1 MNSDAG
7 ALDLGWE
14 IEAGLAE
21 FPTKVLEEGFDGVV
35 ILCPRVKIYK
45 QSIVLSFVVS
55 PKLENQ
61 AVLAGLSNMP
71 FKHGNLSRDG
81 SPQQSRQLMTTSC

>member
-1 MNSDAG
+1 MNSDVG

-21 FPTKVLEEGFDGVV
+21 FPSKVLEEKFNGVV

-55 PKLENQ
+55 PKLEYQ
-61 AVLAGLSNMP
+61 ALLLGLSNMP
-71 FKHGNLSRDG
+71 FKHENPSRD
-81 SPQQSRQLMTTSC
+81 